1 MSTSAP
7 PPAPQ
12 NPVDRRTFVRTTL
25 DLGDVLLCP
34 WGRVAAEPDTMLDG
48 LIAAAADPLIA
59 LWNPLATADRGDA
72 LAWLEARDG
81 AWDRGGSASFAAL
94 TAAGGALL
102 GSVTL
107 RWVDRA
113 DGLAMIGYWT
123 LPAARG
129 RGVATRATRAVTS
142 WAFRTTD
149 ARRIEI
155 AHAVGNEAS
164 CQVAHRCGYL
174 PEGTLRDSHRF
185 GDGAYHDEHLH
196 ARLAADPEPTDPTQ
210 EPTAY
215 DNLIT
220 GRARDTPW

>member
-1 MSTSAP
+1 MNTSAP
-7 PPAPQ
+7 PPAAQSPA
-12 NPVDRRTFVRTTL
+12 DRRSFVRTTL
-25 DLGDVLLCP
+25 DLGDVVLHP
-34 WGRVAAEPDTMLDG
+34 WGREATASETVLDG
-48 LIAAAADPLIA
+48 LVAAAADPLIA
-59 LWNPLATADRGDA
+59 LWNPLATADRGAA
-72 LAWLEARDG
+72 LAWLESRDG
-81 AWDRGGSASFAAL
+81 GWDRGAAAAFAAL
-94 TAAGGALL
+94 TATDGALL

-129 RGVATRATRAVTS
+129 RGVATRAARAVTG
-142 WAFRTTD
+142 WAFRTAG

-164 CQVAHRCGYL
+164 CRVARRCGYL

-196 ARLAADPEPTDPTQ
+196 ARLATDPEPAGPAG
-210 EPTAY
+210 EPA
-215 DNLIT
+215 
-220 GRARDTPW
+220 A

>member
-1 MSTSAP
+1 MSFSAP
-7 PPAPQ
+7 PPAPE
-12 NPVDRRTFVRTTL
+12 NPADRRTFVRTTL
-25 DLGDVLLCP
+25 DLGDVLLQP
-34 WGRVAAEPDTMLDG
+34 WGREAAERDTMLEG

-72 LAWLEARDG
+72 LAWLESRDG
-81 AWDRGGSASFAAL
+81 GWDRGAGASFAAL
-94 TAAGGALL
+94 TATDGALL

-142 WAFRTTD
+142 WAFRTAD

-155 AHAVGNEAS
+155 AHAVDNEAS
-164 CQVAHRCGYL
+164 CHVARRCGYR
-174 PEGTLRDSHRF
+174 PEGTLRDSHLF
-185 GDGAYHDEHLH
+185 GDRAYHDEHLH
-196 ARLAADPEPTDPTQ
+196 ARLATDPEPADPTG

-215 DNLIT
+215 GNPAT
-220 GRARDTPW
+220 GRASGTSR

>member
-1 MSTSAP
+1 MNASAH
-7 PPAPQ
+7 PPASQSPA
-12 NPVDRRTFVRTTL
+12 DRRAFVRTTL
-25 DLGDVLLCP
+25 DLGDVVLHP
-34 WGRVAAEPDTMLDG
+34 WGREAAESETVLDG

-72 LAWLEARDG
+72 LAWLESRDG
-81 AWDRGGSASFAAL
+81 GWDRGAGASFAAL
-94 TAAGGALL
+94 AATDGALL

-107 RWVDRA
+107 RWADRA

-123 LPAARG
+123 LPTARG

-142 WAFRTTD
+142 WAFRTAD

-155 AHAVGNEAS
+155 VHAVGNEAS
-164 CQVAHRCGYL
+164 CRVAQRCGYL

-196 ARLAADPEPTDPTQ
+196 ARLATDPEPADPTG
-210 EPTAY
+210 EPAVY
-215 DNLIT
+215 GNPAT
-220 GRARDTPW
+220 GRAGGTS